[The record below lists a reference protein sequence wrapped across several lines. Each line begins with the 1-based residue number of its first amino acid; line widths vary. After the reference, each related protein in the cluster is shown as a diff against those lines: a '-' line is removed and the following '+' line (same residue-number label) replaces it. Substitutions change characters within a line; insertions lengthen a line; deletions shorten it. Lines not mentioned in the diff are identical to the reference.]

1 MGGFYTKTKQSNP
14 SIPSISSNLPQQQQ
28 KTALVSESDKAVVL
42 ILQNKVKLEKSE
54 KRLLSLSTGLTK
66 AALDAKLAGD
76 LDGARYL
83 LKVRAIKKEQLDT
96 VRLQME
102 RLRTMFNDLDTAQQN
117 VTFAKAMEGV
127 TNALRA
133 FESAMP
139 AERVEQ
145 ILLDHKDAKDSIEEI
160 NQLFDSSL
168 GINANSKEDEIDAEL
183 AAIGLLA
190 SNKSIQSSNIIGSN
204 SSSDTQLITQ
214 PLSNEQVL
222 QFPDVPTHKPVNV
235 TTSDSLMVNKEEEAR
250 QEEDGVLIVA

>member
-14 SIPSISSNLPQQQQ
+14 SNISISSNLPKQEM
-28 KTALVSESDKAVVL
+28 VSESDKAVVL

-66 AALDAKLAGD
+66 AALEAKLAGD

-83 LKVRAIKKEQLDT
+83 LKVRAIKKEQLES

-117 VTFAKAMEGV
+117 ISFVKAMEGV

-145 ILLDHKDAKDSIEEI
+145 ILLDHKDAKESIDEI

-183 AAIGLLA
+183 AAIGLSA
-190 SNKSIQSSNIIGSN
+190 SNKSIHSSTTNGSRSDKLTKQPQS
-204 SSSDTQLITQ
+204 TEL
-214 PLSNEQVL
+214 VL
-222 QFPDVPTHKPVNV
+222 QFPDIPTHIPVNMN
-235 TTSDSLMVNKEEEAR
+235 TSASLMVNKDKREEAN
-250 QEEDGVLIVA
+250 QEEVDRVLIVA